1 MKLFCTNTSLFC
13 FGVSE
18 CRRGAPPGWTATV
31 PTPGQQVPLL
41 PPNLAPCG
49 IVTGEVFMQRKRRG
63 LRKTEKKAPPLTEFE
78 QPKKRK
84 PFTVFLVEDDQDVR
98 ATLVEALKA
107 LKLDVRDY
115 MTAMEFYRDYRER
128 TPGVL
133 VLDLRLPGMTGL
145 ELQEK
150 LAADKFDL
158 PIVMISG
165 HADVPMAV
173 RAMKNGAFDF
183 LCKPL
188 RIDDLIAGVG
198 RAYAYFYD
206 VEDDRFTDDLE
217 ETEESINRLTSR
229 ERQVL
234 DMVVDGLSSRE
245 IAAELDVSTKTVEA
259 HRARIN
265 DKMRA
270 ENVAHLIRM
279 SFAYREEQ
287 NG

>member
-1 MKLFCTNTSLFC
+1 
-13 FGVSE
+13 
-18 CRRGAPPGWTATV
+18 
-31 PTPGQQVPLL
+31 
-41 PPNLAPCG
+41 
-49 IVTGEVFMQRKRRG
+49 MQRKRRG

-84 PFTVFLVEDDQDVR
+84 PFTVFLVEDDQEVR
-98 ATLVEALKA
+98 ATLVEALKT

-183 LCKPL
+183 LCKPV
-188 RIDDLIAGVG
+188 RAEELIQAVA
-198 RAYAYFYD
+198 RAYAFYYNVD
-206 VEDDRFTDDLE
+206 HEVLEAELE
-217 ETEESINRLTSR
+217 ETEESMSRLTGR

-234 DMVVDGLSSRE
+234 DLVVEGLSSRE
-245 IAAELDVSTKTVEA
+245 ISTELDVSTKTVEA

-270 ENVAHLIRM
+270 DSVAHLIRM
-279 SFAYREEQ
+279 CFAWNKAQ
-287 NG
+287 KG

>member
-1 MKLFCTNTSLFC
+1 
-13 FGVSE
+13 
-18 CRRGAPPGWTATV
+18 
-31 PTPGQQVPLL
+31 
-41 PPNLAPCG
+41 
-49 IVTGEVFMQRKRRG
+49 MQRKRRG
-63 LRKTEKKAPPLTEFE
+63 LRRTEKKAPPLTEFE

-84 PFTVFLVEDDQDVR
+84 PFTVFLVEDDQEVR
-98 ATLVEALKA
+98 ATLVEALKT

-245 IAAELDVSTKTVEA
+245 IAEELDVSTKTVEA